1 MMKNEHYRQSLEHS
15 HEIYLPYD
23 LSACYKTSRYL
34 SCLGNLSIGGL
45 SIEHGLQ
52 NGLQLVIRFSLQ
64 FKLYKT
70 FYLQIYHIN
79 FGIIFFVKDSSTFSE
94 GEPLVFFFL
103 LCYCS

>member
-15 HEIYLPYD
+15 HEIYLSYD

-52 NGLQLVIRFSLQ
+52 NGLQLVIRFSLHL
-64 FKLYKT
+64 KLYKT
-70 FYLQIYHIN
+70 FHLQLMSNLPYQFWNCFLRQRLLYLQ
-79 FGIIFFVKDSSTFSE
+79 
-94 GEPLVFFFL
+94 
-103 LCYCS
+103 